1 MFRLYL
7 NVFRWSWIRLWSK
20 KLIEGIFTQKLWE
33 CSEEGGSR
41 KLAVVAAD
49 FKFSSANLLVI
60 RYYLRVLE
68 ISRLVPNATIPG
80 FDVTTL
86 C

>member
-1 MFRLYL
+1 M
-7 NVFRWSWIRLWSK
+7 
-20 KLIEGIFTQKLWE
+20 
-33 CSEEGGSR
+33 
-41 KLAVVAAD
+41 AVVAAD